1 MTNTT
6 NGIEQPRSMFSAA
19 TFFDV
24 IDSGRSG
31 RPVRPGEPQ
40 EAAKW
45 PAVVAFYGFKG
56 GAGRTMA
63 LAHVAMLLA
72 DRGLRVAALDFD
84 LEAPGLHVALGAP
97 EPTDELKGAGL
108 S

>member
-6 NGIEQPRSMFSAA
+6 IGIEQPRSMFSAA

-24 IDSGRSG
+24 IDSGRSAL
-31 RPVRPGEPQ
+31 PVRPGEPQ
-40 EAAKW
+40 EAAKG

-97 EPTDELKGAGL
+97 EPTDERKGAGL